1 MADGA
6 PYEPRVP
13 GAYAPHVADFDR
25 DEKGD
30 VILSSLK
37 GPARI
42 EVGGLEGARAA
53 VRRAL
58 SGVVSR
64 GSEGSADPSR
74 GADHPTRKGA
84 GGTDRLNL
92 TETRGVL
99 I

>member
-13 GAYAPHVADFDR
+13 GAYAPHVADVDR

-42 EVGGLEGARAA
+42 EVSGLEGARTAG
-53 VRRAL
+53 RRVL
-58 SGVVSR
+58 SGMVSR
-64 GSEGSADPSR
+64 SSEDSADPSR
-74 GADHPTRKGA
+74 GADRPRKGA
-84 GGTDRLNL
+84 GGTWLALSDGDAR
-92 TETRGVL
+92 VF